1 MIFCVQDGCQ
11 PQFLGCDECMG
22 FDQWSEAP
30 RTLIFCVQDGC
41 QPLFLGCDVLSGL
54 SISAKN
60 RCRVHARFAK
70 QGLATKLEFSGK
82 FTFYSVGFLLCLL
95 FFFSLSSFS

>member
-1 MIFCVQDGCQ
+1 MTGLKHQEQMVTMVVYKIYVQG
-11 PQFLGCDECMG
+11 
-22 FDQWSEAP
+22 
-30 RTLIFCVQDGC
+30 GC

-54 SISAKN
+54 SVSAKN

-82 FTFYSVGFLLCLL
+82 HLFICL
-95 FFFSLSSFS
+95 FSEIKTKCSLYYYNNI